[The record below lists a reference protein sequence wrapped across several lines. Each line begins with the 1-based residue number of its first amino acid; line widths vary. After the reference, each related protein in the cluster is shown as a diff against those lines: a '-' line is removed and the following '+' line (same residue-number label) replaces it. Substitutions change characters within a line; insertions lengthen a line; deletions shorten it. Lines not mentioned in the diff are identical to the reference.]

1 MIKVLGS
8 NGLFEHVELLH
19 SYLKTEAGGLGLEI
33 EGFNAVLRALVSFN
47 LTKLAMECY
56 YLMKQV
62 GCDPDKSSFKI
73 LITALESNGE
83 TGESAIIRQDAQM
96 YYGEDLEFLEE
107 EEIMVSK

>member
-19 SYLKTEAGGLGLEI
+19 SNLKTEAGSLGPEI

-47 LTKLAMECY
+47 HKLAMECY

-62 GCDPDKSSFKI
+62 ECEPDKSSFKI

-83 TGESAIIRQDAQM
+83 TGDSAIIRQDAQM

-107 EEIMVSK
+107 EEMMVSK